1 MYLDGS
7 RWVPNVFSN
16 SNKKAFYY
24 APTRTLQISASNS
37 FKGEKAWFSFYI
49 NDLTGTGIYQVSYV
63 SEFQEY
69 PNCRDSTRYDPND
82 NCAIEFKVVDPNDSF
97 IEIIEFDTIEFRVSG
112 YFDMV
117 LFNDSGNKIGIT
129 EGRFSL
135 NLN

>member
-1 MYLDGS
+1 MHIC
-7 RWVPNVFSN
+7 P
-16 SNKKAFYY
+16 
-24 APTRTLQISASNS
+24 
-37 FKGEKAWFSFYI
+37 
-49 NDLTGTGIYQVSYV
+49 
-63 SEFQEY
+63 
-69 PNCRDSTRYDPND
+69 
-82 NCAIEFKVVDPNDSF
+82 IEFKVVDPNDSF